1 MQSTIALVLLAI
13 LASSSAFSMSAKV
26 TVPTMSR
33 VSSSSS
39 SRSALFM
46 AEDNE
51 PEFQPDDPK
60 LFDMNR
66 ITRLG
71 RSRDQVIVT
80 RFPAFPLIPFLS

>member
-1 MQSTIALVLLAI
+1 MQSSIALVLLAI
-13 LASSSAFSMSAKV
+13 LATSSAFSLNARLN
-26 TVPTMSR
+26 VPTMSR

-46 AEDNE
+46 AEAEPE
-51 PEFQPDDPK
+51 PEFQPEDPK

-71 RSRDQVIVT
+71 RSRDQVFILRSPV
-80 RFPAFPLIPFLS
+80 FSLHPLF

>member
-1 MQSTIALVLLAI
+1 MQSSIALVLLAI
-13 LASSSAFSMSAKV
+13 LASSSAFSLNARV
-26 TVPTMSR
+26 NVPTMSR

-46 AEDNE
+46 AEEE
-51 PEFQPDDPK
+51 PEFQPEDPK

-71 RSRDQVIVT
+71 RSRDQVFIP
-80 RFPAFPLIPFLS
+80 RPPEFSLSPLF